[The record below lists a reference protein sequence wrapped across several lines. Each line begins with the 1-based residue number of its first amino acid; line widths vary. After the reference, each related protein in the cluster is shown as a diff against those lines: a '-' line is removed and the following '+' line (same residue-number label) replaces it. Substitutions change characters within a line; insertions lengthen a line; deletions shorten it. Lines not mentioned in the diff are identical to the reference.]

1 MILLSLSVICFL
13 LGQVGRLSFNQQEI
27 NLYLYELPYFAWVAY
42 QLFIKRYIYRLRKET
57 TTLVGILLVTFLLGI
72 ARVQA
77 FPNFVSFLY
86 LVRLVGY
93 LLGFDIITDCVKNG
107 FISKKLVQISIFLLG
122 FFGMIQYFLYG
133 NLRNLQY
140 LGWDPHQSR
149 VFGQFFDTSV
159 AGAVYGLI
167 LIYLVIRKNL
177 FSSLVKNFIYP
188 SAYLIL
194 GLFTYSRGYLV
205 SIASAVVVQT
215 LIIRKNLK
223 FLGFAV
229 SVLIGF
235 IVLAPNPFGE
245 GVKLLRTSTV
255 ESRLTDYQ
263 TGLKLF
269 LKNPLIGIGYNR
281 IRYFKPS
288 DSVLNRGLSHAGASF
303 HSSYLIVAV
312 TSGVVGLGAFLYW
325 FWLTGRMSDFAL
337 VSGVFIS
344 VYSLFDN
351 IILHPF
357 VLFLWPILI
366 GLTSRKKR

>member
-167 LIYLVIRKNL
+167 LVYMLFRRNL
-177 FSSLVKNFIYP
+177 FMSKIVKWIYVICY
-188 SAYLIL
+188 ALL
-194 GLFTYSRGYLV
+194 GLFTYSRGYLLSIV
-205 SIASAVVVQT
+205 SAAGVQT
-215 LIIRKNLK
+215 LIIKNNIKL
-223 FLGFAV
+223 LGIV
-229 SVLIGF
+229 VLIILGF
-235 IVLAPNPFGE
+235 IVLAPKPFGE
-245 GVKLLRTSTV
+245 GVKLFRTSTI
-255 ESRLTDYQ
+255 ESRLVDYRV
-263 TGLKLF
+263 GLNLF
-269 LKNPLIGIGYNR
+269 LKNPLIGVGYNR
-281 IRYFKPS
+281 IRYFKPPDTS
-288 DSVLNRGLSHAGASF
+288 LIRGLSHAGASF